1 VTRWLLKL
9 LGPALLVALVLTT
22 EVDAIADVLRK
33 ADPVRFA
40 QATACWV
47 AIAALKAWR
56 WQQLLAAQAIPLP
69 YTKALHWYVAGLF
82 LGGVSPGRLG
92 ELVKVSF
99 IRDLGH
105 PMGRALFSSVLDRL
119 FDLLVL
125 PMVAVAGM
133 GLYGT
138 VFKDELEV
146 GGLALAVVVV
156 GALVAWRASGLIR
169 AVLAIPVRLLMPKQ
183 MQAEA
188 NLTVDDFFLEF
199 HTISMAD
206 WMKHG
211 ILTAVCWVIYGGA
224 AVLLA
229 DGLGLAVNPVWIGVA
244 VLAAALAGLV
254 PITVS
259 GIGTRDAVLAGFFAR
274 VGAGTAPAIA
284 LSTLLLGL
292 NLAVILL
299 YWPAYHRALSGRPSP
314 E

>member
-1 VTRWLLKL
+1 MRWLLKL
-9 LGPALLVALVLTT
+9 LGPGLLVALLLTT
-22 EVDAIADVLRK
+22 DLDTIADVLAN

-47 AIAALKAWR
+47 VIAALKAWR
-56 WQQLLAAQAIPLP
+56 WQQLLSAQGISVPFP
-69 YTKALHWYVAGLF
+69 KAFQWYVAGLF

-92 ELVKVSF
+92 ELIKVSF

-125 PMVAVAGM
+125 PIVAVAAM
-133 GLYGT
+133 ALYGT
-138 VFKDELEV
+138 VFAQELEV
-146 GGLALAVVVV
+146 GLIALTAVAVGGLI
-156 GALVAWRASGLIR
+156 AWRASGLIR
-169 AVLAIPVRLLMPKQ
+169 RALVIPVRMLMPKQ
-183 MQAEA
+183 MQDEA
-188 NLTVDDFFLEF
+188 SMTVDDFFRDF
-199 HTISMAD
+199 DTVTISD
-206 WMKHG
+206 WAKHG
-211 ILTAVCWVIYGGA
+211 LLTAACWVVYGAA

-229 DGLGLAVNPVWIGVA
+229 EGIGLTINPIWIGIA
-244 VLAAALAGLV
+244 VLAAALAGLI

-274 VGAGTAPAIA
+274 VGVGTAPAIA

-292 NLAVILL
+292 NLAVLLL
-299 YWPAYHRALSGRPSP
+299 YWPAYHQALAKRPSA